1 MARRLP
7 TPLGMPSFVRPL
19 VVAILIAAF
28 CLSLPASAG
37 ARVSAN
43 TAALQVAMRALHLYN
58 GGIDGIKGPGTRKA
72 VRRFQKRKRLTADGI
87 AGPRTRRALGRRGRP
102 PWGSR
107 TMTVGQ
113 RGWDVAALQF
123 LLRRRGFSPGSVDGG
138 FGPGTA
144 AALRRYQAS
153 VGLPAV
159 GYAGPSTRRAL
170 VRGRRRPSRRAGSP
184 SGPVRFYRPVHG
196 PVGDRFGPRWGRM
209 HTGIDFAAPM
219 GARTAAAGRG
229 TVSFAGWN
237 SGGYGNL
244 VVIQHRLGFQT
255 WYAHLSSVAVRS
267 GQAVSGGSRIGY
279 VGSTG
284 RSTGPHSHFEVRLN
298 GKPIDPQPYLL
309 GVSLARS
316 ASGRAQRLECT
327 SVLNEAGAQPGSG
340 PYATAQLAGCAY

>member
-1 MARRLP
+1 
-7 TPLGMPSFVRPL
+7 MPSLLRHAA
-19 VVAILIAAF
+19 VVVLIVVLGLA
-28 CLSLPASAG
+28 LPASAG

-43 TAALQVAMRALHLYN
+43 TAALQVAMRALHLYK

-72 VRRFQKRKRLTADGI
+72 VRRFQKRKRLAVDGI
-87 AGPRTRRALGRRGRP
+87 AGPSTRRALGRRGRP

-107 TMTVGQ
+107 TMTLGQ

-123 LLRRRGFSPGSVDGG
+123 LLRRRGFSPGTVDGG

-170 VRGRRRPSRRAGSP
+170 VRGRRRPSRTSSGA
-184 SGPVRFYRPVHG
+184 SGPVRFYRPVHASM
-196 PVGDRFGPRWGRM
+196 GDGFGMRWGRM

-219 GARTAAAGRG
+219 GTRVGAGGRG
-229 TVSFAGWN
+229 TVSYAGWN

-244 VVIQHRLGFQT
+244 VVIQHRLGFES
-255 WYAHLSSVAVRS
+255 WYAHLSSIAVRS
-267 GQAVSGGSRIGY
+267 GQAVSGGSRVGY

-284 RSTGPHSHFEVRLN
+284 RSTGPHLHFEVRS
-298 GKPIDPQPYLL
+298 GGSPINPLPYLL

-316 ASGRAQRLECT
+316 AAKPDHDDHGLECGPAD
-327 SVLNEAGAQPGSG
+327 AGAPAKRVTGR
-340 PYATAQLAGCAY
+340 YATAKLPACH